1 MSRAFLISLCLLV
14 GAVLAGSPLLA
25 ESPPAGPEW
34 SMNATLIEACSCPMF
49 CTCYF
54 NAEPAAHHDHA
65 SGGEAHFC
73 RFNNAFQVNSGSFGE
88 VSLAGAK
95 FWVSGDLGGDFH
107 DKMDWA
113 VLTFDKAVTPEQRE
127 GIAQIL
133 GKLYPVEWRSFSVG
147 PDADMTWQATADR
160 AEAKLDA
167 GKTAEVVLNRFPG
180 MTDEP
185 VVIKNLVYWGAP
197 RNEGFVL
204 MPNEV
209 EAWRVGDKAFEF
221 KGGNGFMITVDI
233 SSKDMS

>member
-1 MSRAFLISLCLLV
+1 
-14 GAVLAGSPLLA
+14 
-25 ESPPAGPEW
+25 
-34 SMNATLIEACSCPMF
+34 
-49 CTCYF
+49 
-54 NAEPAAHHDHA
+54 
-65 SGGEAHFC
+65 
-73 RFNNAFQVNSGSFGE
+73 
-88 VSLAGAK
+88 
-95 FWVSGDLGGDFH
+95 
-107 DKMDWA
+107 MDWA

-147 PDADMTWQATADR
+147 PDAEMTWQATADR